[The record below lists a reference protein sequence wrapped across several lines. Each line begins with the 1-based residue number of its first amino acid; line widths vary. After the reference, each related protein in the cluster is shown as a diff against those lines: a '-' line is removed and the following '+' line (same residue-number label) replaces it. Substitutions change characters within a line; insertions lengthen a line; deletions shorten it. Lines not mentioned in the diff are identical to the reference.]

1 MNSDELLRINSLK
14 PILLK
19 FRLLEKLT
27 IKGKNNFGY
36 CMNPFLYYPEINQ
49 LLIHLNS
56 LIIYK
61 NKKSLKELVAYCLE
75 HHQMLNVIETIFPY
89 NKFNKECK
97 GNDFEI
103 SFYYIKMMI
112 ELYKYKTNF
121 ILIFDKEQIPFIFGF
136 IQYDRLFPIL
146 KLNEEKNIY
155 LSKESCIKIYKPI
168 KGKKELKGI
177 NLITSDEYVNKKTTI
192 HFLKFITQNAG
203 QIDPDNIKHILA
215 SFDGD
220 DYDLVSEKKFL
231 SSNLFLT
238 NNSIIPKI
246 WTLLY
251 SFKPDSEVLNYLIE
265 NFIPSERDIFYIIK
279 NNFYD
284 CLTET
289 YQIENDFE
297 FTEKMN
303 FFFNE
308 QSFLWRYIIGK
319 EIEEKLREEE
329 YKNYENQIEKEISD
343 FG

>member
-1 MNSDELLRINSLK
+1 MLGTSSNVKCYR
-14 PILLK
+14 
-19 FRLLEKLT
+19 
-27 IKGKNNFGY
+27 NNF
-36 CMNPFLYYPEINQ
+36 
-49 LLIHLNS
+49 S
-56 LIIYK
+56 IY
-61 NKKSLKELVAYCLE
+61 
-75 HHQMLNVIETIFPY
+75 
-89 NKFNKECK
+89 KFNKECK

-112 ELYKYKTNF
+112 ELYNNKTNF
-121 ILIFDKEQIPFIFGF
+121 ILIFDKEQIPFIFGDK
-136 IQYDRLFPIL
+136 QYDRLFPIL
-146 KLNEEKNIY
+146 KINEEKNIY
-155 LSKESCIKIYKPI
+155 LSKESCIKIYKSI

-203 QIDPDNIKHILA
+203 QIDPDNINHILA

-265 NFIPSERDIFYIIK
+265 NFIPFERDIFYIIK

-289 YQIENDFE
+289 YQIENDLE

-308 QSFLWRYIIGK
+308 QSYLWRYIIGK
-319 EIEEKLREEE
+319 KLK
-329 YKNYENQIEKEISD
+329 KN
-343 FG
+343 